1 MRWTTSCGRPGLRG
15 YILKIVDEYP
25 LRAEPRLEGAS
36 TLAQRQAKFA
46 GLEHPCRR
54 ATGTLWCLN
63 VDVDVSSMI
72 NPKTLD
78 EISKHID
85 DALPEGLVQL
95 RQDVKQNLRA
105 GLEAALSR
113 ADLVTREEF
122 DVQAAVLARTRE
134 KLTAL
139 EETVAR
145 LESELEGQEKS

>member
-1 MRWTTSCGRPGLRG
+1 MRWTTSCGRPRLRG

-25 LRAEPRLEGAS
+25 LHADPRVAGAS
-36 TLAQRQAKFA
+36 TLTQRQAKFA
-46 GLEHPCRR
+46 ELEHPCRR
-54 ATGTLWCLN
+54 STGTLWCLN
-63 VDVDVSSMI
+63 ADVDVSFMI

-78 EISKHID
+78 EISKRID

-145 LESELEGQEKS
+145 LESELEDQAKS

>member
-1 MRWTTSCGRPGLRG
+1 
-15 YILKIVDEYP
+15 
-25 LRAEPRLEGAS
+25 
-36 TLAQRQAKFA
+36 
-46 GLEHPCRR
+46 
-54 ATGTLWCLN
+54 
-63 VDVDVSSMI
+63 MI